1 MSRFTN
7 SDIICGMEP
16 SEIKKVFTSNI
27 KKYRMLNGMTQM
39 ELSIAAD
46 LSVGFLC
53 DLESGKKWGTLETM
67 AKLAKALNIKPYQL
81 LLPEEDE
88 NASVHIHKDLSE
100 LSKNLKNSID
110 LQIKDLIQKY
120 AD

>member
-7 SDIICGMEP
+7 SDIIYNMEP

-53 DLESGKKWGTLETM
+53 DLESGKK
-67 AKLAKALNIKPYQL
+67 
-81 LLPEEDE
+81 
-88 NASVHIHKDLSE
+88 
-100 LSKNLKNSID
+100 
-110 LQIKDLIQKY
+110 
-120 AD
+120 

>member
-1 MSRFTN
+1 
-7 SDIICGMEP
+7 MEP

-27 KKYRMLNGMTQM
+27 KKYRKLNGMTQM

-100 LSKNLKNSID
+100 LSKNLKNSVD

>member
-1 MSRFTN
+1 
-7 SDIICGMEP
+7 MEP

>member
-1 MSRFTN
+1 
-7 SDIICGMEP
+7 MEP
-16 SEIKKVFTSNI
+16 NEIKKVFTSNI

-67 AKLAKALNIKPYQL
+67 AKLAKALRVKPYQL
-81 LLPEEDE
+81 LVPQEDE
-88 NASVHIHKDLSE
+88 NAASHIHKDLAE
-100 LSKNLKNSID
+100 LSQGLKNSID
-110 LQIKDLIQKY
+110 AQIKSLLQKY

>member
-7 SDIICGMEP
+7 SDIILGMEP

-67 AKLAKALNIKPYQL
+67 AKLAKALRI
-81 LLPEEDE
+81 
-88 NASVHIHKDLSE
+88 
-100 LSKNLKNSID
+100 
-110 LQIKDLIQKY
+110 
-120 AD
+120 

>member
-1 MSRFTN
+1 
-7 SDIICGMEP
+7 
-16 SEIKKVFTSNI
+16 
-27 KKYRMLNGMTQM
+27 
-39 ELSIAAD
+39 
-46 LSVGFLC
+46 
-53 DLESGKKWGTLETM
+53 M

>member
-1 MSRFTN
+1 
-7 SDIICGMEP
+7 
-16 SEIKKVFTSNI
+16 
-27 KKYRMLNGMTQM
+27 MLNGMTQM